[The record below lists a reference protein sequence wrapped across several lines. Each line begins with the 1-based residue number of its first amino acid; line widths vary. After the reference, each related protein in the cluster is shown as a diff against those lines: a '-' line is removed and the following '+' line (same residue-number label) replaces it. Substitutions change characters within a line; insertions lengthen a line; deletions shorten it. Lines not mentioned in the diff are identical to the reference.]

1 MDKRDNFNFNN
12 GSALHKD
19 TDTNKSFVKKVRSRV
34 TGLLSTSLSK
44 WFGGN
49 EDQKATVRYRDEEE
63 EDDDETFS
71 IQPPSKRIKIPTPES
86 NNTYINS
93 FPSSTY
99 TNDLNTRTINYASNS
114 KTTFEPVAGP
124 SGIQSYKCDLE
135 SSFSKDNLLNGDK
148 DSESGESMDDTS
160 SRLAFSHSNNIINDL
175 ASNRE
180 RRNIFNS
187 TSPPA
192 GHNRSLFSDRTS
204 TPQLNTSLSLRRP
217 SFNASTFGSPNFV
230 DRTLS
235 TKRILNSPFYKGRTI
250 YGGASAYTAQNRS
263 NIQRQTRN
271 QIQVKPVNNSSG
283 SDAGLSET
291 ARRILHALEEFRSPL
306 LDAKKVPP
314 PTKRSRPEG
323 ILSKYTGANP
333 YLKDHKIPLA
343 LNKELQVPT
352 VPDLLK
358 LKLKE
363 RLQDSTVAVR
373 QIATTSKSELNK
385 DDYKIRTEEDTP
397 KHSNKI
403 KNKITSTRQSKPE
416 SQAEEVKLPN
426 IALPITTLPKF
437 EFSLPLPPS
446 NSKQPLITVACNAPP
461 KATDKTPP
469 KKLEEIETKV
479 DGDNVQYKFSNPL
492 VLAENLV
499 SIIAINDFNV
509 QLKRKVP
516 SEAIQPAVKSSKDS
530 VEDVFS
536 KTDIL
541 FKPSADTWEC
551 SVCLIRNVPEK
562 SKCAACENPK
572 PQISKKETTKTCF
585 ANQLN
590 TGKSD
595 SNVETNSTKDGS
607 FVKDNKINGPIV
619 CNPTTFVNHSFGDK
633 FKVPDSMWTCS
644 TCMITNKNEL
654 DKCAA
659 CETAKPG
666 TKSSVNS
673 NGFGEAFMKKSSE
686 WECSICMIRNP
697 NEKEACVACETPKP
711 GTKPVAKVQNEENIP
726 KFNFG
731 IFPSKSTTITSTTPS
746 VIPTLITPSTTSS
759 ALPTF
764 TFGIPEKQAAPPS
777 VPSVTVEVTK
787 VTEPPDTVDA
797 STTKTDKPSETVNKS
812 KLEESVAV
820 KPITQP
826 ELPKPFVPTTT
837 GFTFGNLNKPK
848 DDVKSTLTPTKP
860 TDHGLSKPIILSPP
874 QSAFTITPNVA
885 STTTELKKDP
895 VVSSASSIIFS
906 PPKVD
911 SNPLKPSMFAPQ
923 TNLLNPEKNLFG
935 VVPKNQTT
943 SVAATT
949 QTSAPTTNSFSFVTP
964 QTQPQ
969 TTTTVPANLFSF
981 APKTTSSSLFGNATT
996 VTPAPMFKFNQPEP
1010 TNTPQPSF
1018 GVTAETQ
1025 QQGSMF
1031 TKPTTSIFGIAS
1043 KTPFEAPSSVPVPAF
1058 GVTTSA
1064 FGTEIKPTG
1073 FGTEI
1078 KPNISGFG
1086 TEIKAPTFGSDV
1098 KQPTAPPAFGS
1109 ELKHPAPPPAFGSEM
1124 KPSLPPPPFGTTTD
1138 VKPFSFGARASEE
1151 PTKPVFSFGAAA
1163 AAKAPEPAK
1172 PVAFGFGNS
1181 AAQPSQPAAP
1191 SGGFSFNSNNNNANP
1206 APSFNFSTPK
1216 IETASPFQSPAS
1228 NIFNTP
1234 LSTQTQSLQNGGF
1247 NFGST
1252 PSTNNNMKT
1261 GFNFGATNQ
1270 FNATPA
1276 APAPASSGVFSFG
1289 SNPNPQP
1296 QPATGGFNF
1305 VQNAAPPSAFNA
1317 NMKPNF
1323 NFTAGNSPA
1332 AFSATSDNNSLST
1345 VQRRRL
1351 KAVRRNPR

>member
-34 TGLLSTSLSK
+34 TGLLPTSLSK

-204 TPQLNTSLSLRRP
+204 TPQVNTSLSSRRP

-343 LNKELQVPT
+343 LNKELQ
-352 VPDLLK
+352 
-358 LKLKE
+358 
-363 RLQDSTVAVR
+363 
-373 QIATTSKSELNK
+373 
-385 DDYKIRTEEDTP
+385 
-397 KHSNKI
+397 
-403 KNKITSTRQSKPE
+403 NKITSTRQSKPE

-499 SIIAINDFNV
+499 SIIAINDFKFSDPVFKRKNKEKSTKDNLNFKTSTESV

-562 SKCAACENPK
+562 LKCAACENPK

-595 SNVETNSTKDGS
+595 SNVEMNSTKDGS

-673 NGFGEAFMKKSSE
+673 NGFGEAFMKKTSE
-686 WECSICMIRNP
+686 WECSIC
-697 NEKEACVACETPKP
+697 
-711 GTKPVAKVQNEENIP
+711 
-726 KFNFG
+726 
-731 IFPSKSTTITSTTPS
+731 TTITSTTPS

-759 ALPTF
+759 ALPAF

-777 VPSVTVEVTK
+777 VPSVTVEATK

-797 STTKTDKPSETVNKS
+797 STTKTDKPSETANKS
-812 KLEESVAV
+812 KLEEAVAV

-837 GFTFGNLNKPK
+837 GFTFGNLTKPK

-860 TDHGLSKPIILSPP
+860 IDHGLSKPIILSPP

-923 TNLLNPEKNLFG
+923 TNLLTQKKISRSL
-935 VVPKNQTT
+935 PKNQTT

-1018 GVTAETQ
+1018 GVTAETH
-1025 QQGSMF
+1025 
-1031 TKPTTSIFGIAS
+1031 S
-1043 KTPFEAPSSVPVPAF
+1043 KDLSPSSAPVPAF

-1109 ELKHPAPPPAFGSEM
+1109 DLKHPAPPPAFGSEM